1 MRGELRFRS
10 GYFSLQTPADINSWV
25 GLFYS
30 AELFIFVGV
39 ISFVAQVQFINDLLM
54 LHISSCFSFLR
65 LDRVY
70 RGDCSTR
77 EVYEGGTKDIALSV
91 VSGINC
97 ECSSH
102 MPSTFCCR
110 FIVHLKENSLFT
122 TT

>member
-1 MRGELRFRS
+1 MRGKLRVRS
-10 GYFSLQTPADINSWV
+10 GYFSLQTSADITSWV

-30 AELFIFVGV
+30 AEPYIYLLGV
-39 ISFVAQVQFINDLLM
+39 ISLVAQVQFINDLLM

-97 ECSSH
+97 EFSSH
-102 MPSTFCCR
+102 MPFTFCCR
-110 FIVHLKENSLFT
+110 FPIHLIENLLL
-122 TT
+122 